1 MIAVCSCFC
10 DVFTPSFFLWRVK
23 KEGEKGVGGSKS
35 VAFVNVEG
43 ERLKRNGSGV
53 RELLMINRR
62 LKGAVLVRCKG
73 EFCVLLDK

>member
-1 MIAVCSCFC
+1 M
-10 DVFTPSFFLWRVK
+10 K

-53 RELLMINRR
+53 RGLLMINRR
-62 LKGAVLVRCKG
+62 SKDVVLVRCKG
-73 EFCVLLDK
+73 ESCALLYK